1 MCLTLILC
9 VWQGV
14 RLELRVSDRRG
25 LLAYVTR
32 VFRENS
38 LSVTHAEITTRDDT
52 AMNVFH
58 VTDVAG
64 RPADPKTINEVIQR
78 IGTESLRV
86 DEERWPRL
94 CSTEGDAGGRG
105 GGAGFF
111 SLGSLVKRNLFNLGL
126 IRSCS

>member
-1 MCLTLILC
+1 M
-9 VWQGV
+9 QGV
-14 RLELRVSDRRG
+14 RLELRITDRRG

-38 LSVTHAEITTRDDT
+38 LSVTHAEITTRGDM

-58 VTDVAG
+58 VTDVGG
-64 RPADPKTINEVIQR
+64 RPADPKTIDEVIQR

-94 CSTEGDAGGRG
+94 CSTEGDSGRG
-105 GGAGFF
+105 GAGIF
-111 SLGSLVKRNLFNLGL
+111 SLGSLVKKNLASLGL